1 MGHFECRLN
10 RRFGVQKSCTSCP
23 NWGVGGNLDK
33 IQKNSNFFSWN
44 LPIGLTKYFDF
55 LIKCI
60 CILRFFNGKLR
71 QDYESYYS
79 YFLLLTAWI
88 EEKSWNGH
96 NYIIWPPPTVHYVV
110 IPGSQNVHQHHC
122 WLLGVRRGCLDWN
135 SELYLCLKF
144 LQAFL
149 KTLTVCLTY
158 ISLNH
163 FICRVSPVPQVSP
176 LSFLINNHSWHMLG
190 L

>member
-1 MGHFECRLN
+1 MNHNASILPLFKKNLDNESFWMSL
-10 RRFGVQKSCTSCP
+10 KSTFWAFKQSWTRCP
-23 NWGVGGNLDK
+23 NWGEGGNLDK

-110 IPGSQNVHQHHC
+110 VPGSQNVHQHHC
-122 WLLGVRRGCLDWN
+122 WDGNCIFVTN
-135 SELYLCLKF
+135 LYKPF
-144 LQAFL
+144 
-149 KTLTVCLTY
+149 
-158 ISLNH
+158 
-163 FICRVSPVPQVSP
+163 
-176 LSFLINNHSWHMLG
+176 
-190 L
+190 

>member
-1 MGHFECRLN
+1 M
-10 RRFGVQKSCTSCP
+10 
-23 NWGVGGNLDK
+23 DK
-33 IQKNSNFFSWN
+33 IQKNSNFFSWI
-44 LPIGLTKYFDF
+44 LPLGLTKYFDF

-60 CILRFFNGKLR
+60 FILRFFSGKLR
-71 QDYESYYS
+71 QDYKSCYS

-122 WLLGVRRGCLDWN
+122 WLLGVKRGCWDGN
-135 SELYLCLKF
+135 CSFE
-144 LQAFL
+144 QAIL

-158 ISLNH
+158 IFLNH
-163 FICRVSPVPQVSP
+163 FISRDSPVSRVSP
-176 LSFLINNHSWHMLG
+176 LSFLITNHYAILDYNFGWCVEAKILVDAESWNGIL
-190 L
+190 

>member
-1 MGHFECRLN
+1 MSL
-10 RRFGVQKSCTSCP
+10 KSTFLAFKQSWTRCP
-23 NWGVGGNLDK
+23 NWGEGGNLDK

-71 QDYESYYS
+71 QDYKSYYS

-135 SELYLCLKF
+135 SELYFCHKFFVCLFVPLWWHLTKSHF
-144 LQAFL
+144 YLPHTPKPIHFL
-149 KTLTVCLTY
+149 KAY
-158 ISLNH
+158 DNSYSKMN
-163 FICRVSPVPQVSP
+163 
-176 LSFLINNHSWHMLG
+176 
-190 L
+190 

>member
-1 MGHFECRLN
+1 MSLKSTFLA
-10 RRFGVQKSCTSCP
+10 FKKSCTSCP
-23 NWGVGGNLDK
+23 KGGGGEFGQNPKDQQL
-33 IQKNSNFFSWN
+33 FSRN
-44 LPIGLTKYFDF
+44 LPLGLTKYFDF

-71 QDYESYYS
+71 QDYKSYYS

-122 WLLGVRRGCLDWN
+122 WLLGVKRGRDGN
-135 SELYLCLKF
+135 CLKF
-144 LQAFL
+144 VQAFL
-149 KTLTVCLTY
+149 KPLTVCLTY
-158 ISLNH
+158 IFLNH
-163 FICRVSPVPQVSP
+163 LISRVSPVPQVSP
-176 LSFLINNHSWHMLG
+176 
-190 L
+190 